1 MVNQFMQDVYD
12 TLNGDML
19 PGCGV
24 PGVENLFAPGTAC
37 EALYDEGYDAERR
50 LEERLG
56 IDGYDDDVELIIRKL
71 TDIQLEMCRY
81 MYYYGAKFGMVEQNS
96 ALGNFIRQRRVIL
109 LRSDI

>member
-1 MVNQFMQDVYD
+1 MDNQFMQDVYD

-24 PGVENLFAPGTAC
+24 PGVENLFAEGAKC
-37 EALYDEGYDAERR
+37 ELLYGEVYDAERR

-81 MYYYGAKFGMVEQNS
+81 MYYYGAKFGMVE
-96 ALGNFIRQRRVIL
+96 
-109 LRSDI
+109 